1 MQISMLKIGWFSTGR
16 DEAARDLLTTVVD
29 KIKEGTIDGEIE
41 FVFCNRERGESAESD
56 RFLDLVE
63 SYGFPIAIASSKDF
77 KSQMRKEGWKNQ
89 DVLRRWRI
97 EYDEEIEKVIG
108 QYDWDLGVLAGY
120 MLIVGEEFCQK
131 HSLINLHPATPDGP
145 KGSWQEVI
153 WELIE
158 NRAERTGVMMHLVTA
173 ELDRGPVITY
183 CDFPIRGGAFSDL
196 WTAMEHK
203 LETKTVAEI
212 EKEEDEREP
221 LFLEIRKKG
230 LIREFPLIV
239 HTIKQLADHN
249 LEIQN
254 GQLITKGA
262 ALTGGYCLSDDIDD
276 VIGE

>member
-1 MQISMLKIGWFSTGR
+1 MLKIGWFSTGR

-29 KIKEGTIDGEIE
+29 TIEDGTIEGEIA
-41 FVFCNRERGESAESD
+41 FVFCNRERGEAGESD
-56 RFLDLVE
+56 KFLDLVE

-77 KSQMRKEGWKNQ
+77 KPEMRKQGWKDN

-108 QYDWDLGVLAGY
+108 QFVWDLGVLAGY
-120 MLIVGEEFCQK
+120 MLIVGEEFCVK
-131 HSLINLHPATPDGP
+131 HDLINLHPATPDGP
-145 KGSWQEVI
+145 KGGWQEVI

-183 CDFPIRGGAFSDL
+183 CDFPIREGAFSDL
-196 WTAMEHK
+196 WTAMERK

-221 LFLEIRKKG
+221 LFLEIRRQG

-239 HTIKQLADHN
+239 HTIKQFADNN
-249 LEIQN
+249 LRIE
-254 GQLITKGA
+254 GGRLVAEGE
-262 ALTGGYCLSDDIDD
+262 ALTGGYCLSDDIDES
-276 VIGE
+276 VGTSLK

>member
-29 KIKEGTIDGEIE
+29 KIKDGTINGEIA
-41 FVFCNRERGESAESD
+41 FVFCNRERGEAGESD

-63 SYGFPIAIASSKDF
+63 NYGFPIAIASSKDF
-77 KSQMRKEGWKNQ
+77 KPEMRKEGWKDN
-89 DVLRRWRI
+89 DVLRRWRV
-97 EYDEEIEKVIG
+97 EYDEEIEKAIG
-108 QYDWDLGVLAGY
+108 RYDWDLGVLAGY
-120 MLIVGEEFCQK
+120 MLIVGEEFCQA

-153 WELIE
+153 WELIV
-158 NRAERTGVMMHLVTA
+158 NRSERTGVMMHLVTA

-183 CDFPIRGGAFSDL
+183 CDFPITGGAFTDL
-196 WTAMEHK
+196 WSAMEHK

-221 LFLEIRKKG
+221 LFLEIRRHG

-239 HTIKQLADHN
+239 HTIKQFADDN
-249 LEIQN
+249 LRIEG
-254 GQLITKGA
+254 GQLKARGE
-262 ALTGGYCLSDDIDD
+262 ALTGGFCLSDDIDAT
-276 VIGE
+276 I

>member
-1 MQISMLKIGWFSTGR
+1 MTMLRIGWFSTGR

-29 KIKEGTIDGEIE
+29 KIKDGTIDGDIA
-41 FVFCNRERGESAESD
+41 FVFCNRERGEAAESD
-56 RFLDLVE
+56 RFQHLVE

-77 KSQMRKEGWKNQ
+77 KPQMRKDGRKDQ
-89 DVLRRWRI
+89 GVLRQWRI
-97 EYDEEIEKVIG
+97 EYDREIEKVIAPY
-108 QYDWDLGVLAGY
+108 QWDLGVLAGY
-120 MLIVGEEFCQK
+120 MLIVGEELCVN
-131 HSLINLHPATPDGP
+131 HPLINLHPATPDGP

-158 NRAERTGVMMHLVTA
+158 NRADRTGVMMHLVTA

-183 CDFPIRGGAFSDL
+183 CDFPITGGAFTDL

-212 EKEEDEREP
+212 EKEEDEEEP
-221 LFLEIRKKG
+221 LFVEIRKDG

-239 HTIKQLADHN
+239 HTIKQFADDN

-254 GQLITKGA
+254 GQLVAKGET
-262 ALTGGYCLSDDIDD
+262 LTGGYCLSVDIDEA
-276 VIGE
+276 IR